1 VSATICALPSSP
13 RRQHQ
18 RSPTH
23 DHPHETTPTCT
34 RLRSAP
40 IRLLAQTLPAVIHRD
55 AECERVSAEIDKLLR
70 KGVRNLS
77 PEEERLQ
84 ELFSVL
90 VEQYE
95 DEAIVFPPSPP
106 SRRLHFLLEQNDLQP
121 ADLEHIFG
129 SGQRVSDVV
138 NGKRAISDA
147 QAKALGEF
155 FKVSPELFH

>member
-1 VSATICALPSSP
+1 M
-13 RRQHQ
+13 
-18 RSPTH
+18 
-23 DHPHETTPTCT
+23 
-34 RLRSAP
+34 
-40 IRLLAQTLPAVIHRD
+40 
-55 AECERVSAEIDKLLR
+55 
-70 KGVRNLS
+70 
-77 PEEERLQ
+77 
-84 ELFSVL
+84 L